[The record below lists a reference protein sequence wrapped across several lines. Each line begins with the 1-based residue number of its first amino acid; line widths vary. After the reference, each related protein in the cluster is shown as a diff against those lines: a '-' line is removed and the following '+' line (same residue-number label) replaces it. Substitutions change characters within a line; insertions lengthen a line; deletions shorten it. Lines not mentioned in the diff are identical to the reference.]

1 MGANIRK
8 NMTNFASDQQF
19 IGMYNFDEVI
29 ERRGSSCL
37 KYDALEERYGRAD
50 LIPLWVA
57 DMDFKTPDFI
67 VDALRRRLDH
77 PIFGYTMKGDYFSV
91 LASWVE
97 KLHGWSV
104 KPEEICYI
112 PGIVKGIG
120 LAQRCFLSPG
130 DQVIIQPPV
139 YHPFRLVPQAC
150 GFEVVN
156 NPLIPVYDSEGFLQ
170 SYEMDFEGLERLI
183 GPRTKM
189 LVLSN
194 PHNPCGICF
203 PKETL
208 AQLAEICCRR
218 GVIVVSDEIHAEMVL
233 GGKRHIPFA
242 SASEDAAL
250 CSISF
255 MAPSKTFNI
264 AGIVSSYCIIK
275 NAELRD
281 KFFNYL
287 GACELEDPTIFAL
300 EATRAAYSEQGLA
313 WREEMLAYV
322 EGNIDFVC
330 EWFAGNLPEIH
341 PVRPQASFLVWLDC
355 RKLAL
360 EQKDLVDL
368 FVNKAGL
375 ALNDGAMFGPGGE
388 GYMRLNIACPRS
400 LLATA
405 LSQLKSAMGK

>member
-1 MGANIRK
+1 
-8 NMTNFASDQQF
+8 MTNFASDQQF

-104 KPEEICYI
+104 KPEEMCYI

-242 SASEDAAL
+242 SVSEDAAL

-355 RKLAL
+355 RKLGL

>member
-1 MGANIRK
+1 M
-8 NMTNFASDQQF
+8 
-19 IGMYNFDEVI
+19 GMYNFDEVI

-104 KPEEICYI
+104 KPEEMCYI

-242 SASEDAAL
+242 SVSEDAAL

-313 WREEMLAYV
+313 WRNEMLAYV
-322 EGNIDFVC
+322 EGNMDFVC

-355 RKLAL
+355 RKLGL

>member
-67 VDALRRRLDH
+67 VEALRRRLDH

-104 KPEEICYI
+104 KPEEMCYI

-242 SASEDAAL
+242 SVSEDAAL

-275 NAELRD
+275 NAELRE

-313 WREEMLAYV
+313 WRNEMLAYV
-322 EGNIDFVC
+322 EGNMDFVC

>member
-1 MGANIRK
+1 
-8 NMTNFASDQQF
+8 
-19 IGMYNFDEVI
+19 MYNFDEVI

-104 KPEEICYI
+104 KPEEMCYI

-242 SASEDAAL
+242 SVSEDAAL

-313 WREEMLAYV
+313 WRNEMLAYV
-322 EGNIDFVC
+322 EGNMDFVC

-355 RKLAL
+355 RKLGL

>member
-1 MGANIRK
+1 
-8 NMTNFASDQQF
+8 
-19 IGMYNFDEVI
+19 MYDFNKIIDRSGSGDLKHEV
-29 ERRGSSCL
+29 
-37 KYDALEERYGRAD
+37 LEERYGRGD
-50 LIPLWVA
+50 LLPLWVA
-57 DMDFKTPDFI
+57 DMDFETPQFI
-67 VDALRRRLDH
+67 TDALRRRLDH

-104 KPEEICYI
+104 KPEEMCYI

-242 SASEDAAL
+242 SVSEDAAL

-275 NAELRD
+275 NAELRE

-313 WREEMLAYV
+313 WRNEMLAYV
-322 EGNIDFVC
+322 EGNMDFVC

-405 LSQLKSAMGK
+405 LSQLKSALQ

>member
-104 KPEEICYI
+104 KPEEMCYI

-330 EWFAGNLPEIH
+330 EWFAGNLPEIR

-405 LSQLKSAMGK
+405 LSQLKAALQ

>member
-37 KYDALEERYGRAD
+37 KYDALEERYGRVD

-242 SASEDAAL
+242 SVSEDAAL

-355 RKLAL
+355 RKLGL
-360 EQKDLVDL
+360 EQKDLVNL

-388 GYMRLNIACPRS
+388 GYMRLNIACPHS

-405 LSQLKSAMGK
+405 LSQLKAALQ

>member
-104 KPEEICYI
+104 KPEEMCYI

-287 GACELEDPTIFAL
+287 EACELEDPTIFAL

-313 WREEMLAYV
+313 WRNEMLAYV
-322 EGNIDFVC
+322 EGNMDFVC

>member
-37 KYDALEERYGRAD
+37 KYDALEERYGRVD

-242 SASEDAAL
+242 SVSEDAAL

-355 RKLAL
+355 RKIGL

-388 GYMRLNIACPRS
+388 GYMRLNIACPHS

-405 LSQLKSAMGK
+405 LSQLKAALQ

>member
-1 MGANIRK
+1 
-8 NMTNFASDQQF
+8 
-19 IGMYNFDEVI
+19 MYNFDEVI

-37 KYDALEERYGRAD
+37 KYDALEERYGRVD

-104 KPEEICYI
+104 KPEEMCYI

-242 SASEDAAL
+242 SVSEDAAL

-355 RKLAL
+355 RKLGL
-360 EQKDLVDL
+360 EQKDLVNL

-405 LSQLKSAMGK
+405 LSQLKAALQ

>member
-104 KPEEICYI
+104 KPEEMCYI

-405 LSQLKSAMGK
+405 LSQLKAALQ

>member
-104 KPEEICYI
+104 KPEEMCYI

-264 AGIVSSYCIIK
+264 AGIVSSYCIVK

-405 LSQLKSAMGK
+405 LSQLKAALQ

>member
-1 MGANIRK
+1 MGVNIRK

-242 SASEDAAL
+242 SVSEDAAL

-300 EATRAAYSEQGLA
+300 EATRAAYSDQGLA

-405 LSQLKSAMGK
+405 LSQLKAALQ

>member
-19 IGMYNFDEVI
+19 IGMYIFDEVI

-104 KPEEICYI
+104 KPEEMCYI

-242 SASEDAAL
+242 SVSEDAAL

-313 WREEMLAYV
+313 WRNEMLAYV
-322 EGNIDFVC
+322 EGNMDFVC

-405 LSQLKSAMGK
+405 LSQLKAALQ

>member
-104 KPEEICYI
+104 KPEEMCYI

-242 SASEDAAL
+242 SVSEDAAL

-355 RKLAL
+355 RKLGL
-360 EQKDLVDL
+360 EQKDLVNL

-405 LSQLKSAMGK
+405 LSQLKAALQ

>member
-104 KPEEICYI
+104 KPEEMCYI

-242 SASEDAAL
+242 SVSEDAAL

-355 RKLAL
+355 RKLGL

-368 FVNKAGL
+368 FINKAGL

-405 LSQLKSAMGK
+405 LSQLKAALQ

>member
-67 VDALRRRLDH
+67 VEALRRRLDH

-104 KPEEICYI
+104 KPEEMCYI

-242 SASEDAAL
+242 SVSEDAAL

-275 NAELRD
+275 NAELRE

-313 WREEMLAYV
+313 WRKEMLTYV

-405 LSQLKSAMGK
+405 LSQLKSALQ

>member
-37 KYDALEERYGRAD
+37 KYDALEERYGRVD

-242 SASEDAAL
+242 SVSEDAAL

-275 NAELRD
+275 NAELRE

-330 EWFAGNLPEIH
+330 EWFAGNLPEIR

-405 LSQLKSAMGK
+405 LSQLKAALQ

>member
-1 MGANIRK
+1 MGVNIRK

-242 SASEDAAL
+242 SVSEDAAL

-355 RKLAL
+355 RKLGL
-360 EQKDLVDL
+360 EQKDLVNL

-405 LSQLKSAMGK
+405 LSQLKAALQ

>member
-1 MGANIRK
+1 
-8 NMTNFASDQQF
+8 
-19 IGMYNFDEVI
+19 MYNFDEVI

-67 VDALRRRLDH
+67 VEALRRRLDH

-104 KPEEICYI
+104 KPEEMCYI
-112 PGIVKGIG
+112 LGIVKGIG

-275 NAELRD
+275 NAELRE

-313 WREEMLAYV
+313 WRNEMLAYV
-322 EGNIDFVC
+322 ESNMDFVC

-405 LSQLKSAMGK
+405 LSQLKSALQ

>member
-104 KPEEICYI
+104 KPEEMCYI

-330 EWFAGNLPEIH
+330 EWFAGNLPEIR

-405 LSQLKSAMGK
+405 LSQLKSALQ

>member
-1 MGANIRK
+1 
-8 NMTNFASDQQF
+8 
-19 IGMYNFDEVI
+19 MYNFDEVI
-29 ERRGSSCL
+29 ERRGTSCL

-77 PIFGYTMKGDYFSV
+77 PIFGYTVKGDYFSR
-91 LASWVE
+91 LSSWVE
-97 KLHGWSV
+97 RLHNWNV
-104 KPEEICYI
+104 KPEEMCFI

-130 DQVIIQPPV
+130 DQVVIQPPV

-156 NPLIPVYDSEGFLQ
+156 NPLIPVYDQEGFLQ
-170 SYEMDFEGLERLI
+170 SYEMDFEGLEKLI

-203 PKETL
+203 SRETL
-208 AQLAEICCRR
+208 SRLAQICCRR
-218 GVIVVSDEIHAEMVL
+218 GIVVISDEIHSEMVL
-233 GGKRHIPFA
+233 GGRKHIPFA
-242 SASEDAAL
+242 SVSEDAEL
-250 CSISF
+250 CSITF

-275 NAELRD
+275 NAELRE
-281 KFFNYL
+281 KFFRYL
-287 GACELEDPTIFAL
+287 ESCELDDPTIFAL

-313 WREEMLAYV
+313 WRNEMLAYV
-322 EGNIDFVC
+322 EGNVEYVC
-330 EWFAGNLPEIH
+330 GWFAANLPEIH

-355 RKLAL
+355 RKLGL

-368 FVNKAGL
+368 FVNRAGL

-388 GYMRLNIACPRS
+388 GFMRLNIACPRS
-400 LLATA
+400 LLASA
-405 LSQLKSAMGK
+405 LTQLKSALG